1 MTHTLL
7 KATTSVCPVCRA
19 QVPGQVVQRG
29 DAVYLRKTCATH
41 GEFEARI
48 SSDARW
54 YHLSLG
60 ADTPGHAPGCTPENI
75 SGNTS
80 DSIAGHRGGCCGPAM
95 GGDPSTV
102 EHSSTCIAL
111 IEIVETCNL
120 ECPTCYAGSAPP
132 DTNEPHTALSLDEF
146 RGRVRSVIGR
156 KGPIDILQLSGG
168 EPTVHPEFFELL
180 EWSLACEQ
188 IGYVLLNTNG
198 VRLANEPGF
207 MDRLSEIH
215 RRLRKLEVYLQYDG
229 PQEAGQAALRGLD
242 LRRVRQRVVDQCA
255 QRGVPVTLAM
265 TVDEHNRGYLGE
277 TVRFAL
283 ANEAVR
289 GITFQPMF
297 GSGRAYGGVN
307 LTVNGVGHEADAAP
321 QAATVMRPPTER
333 LSVADMVLGLI
344 DQADGLLCAED
355 FTPLPCGDPNCHTVG
370 YLVRR
375 GHDAVGVS
383 SMVDLES
390 MQGFLKDR
398 VNFNLDDLAQCGCE
412 SEDLGA
418 VLKSLE
424 VGPDDVLRLF
434 IKPFMD
440 VWTYDQ
446 HRVDRCCVH
455 VVGEGG
461 KLESFC
467 RHYALQ

>member
-1 MTHTLL
+1 MTHTPL
-7 KATTSVCPVCRA
+7 KTTTSVCPVCRA

-29 DAVYLRKTCATH
+29 DAVYLHKTCATH

-180 EWSLACEQ
+180 EWSLTCEQ

-207 MDRLSEIH
+207 MDRLGEIH
-215 RRLRKLEVYLQYDG
+215 RRLRKLEVL
-229 PQEAGQAALRGLD
+229 PSVRRAA
-242 LRRVRQRVVDQCA
+242 
-255 QRGVPVTLAM
+255 
-265 TVDEHNRGYLGE
+265 
-277 TVRFAL
+277 
-283 ANEAVR
+283 
-289 GITFQPMF
+289 
-297 GSGRAYGGVN
+297 GSGAGRASRAGP
-307 LTVNGVGHEADAAP
+307 P
-321 QAATVMRPPTER
+321 QGPPTRGRSMRPAWGAGDTG
-333 LSVADMVLGLI
+333 D
-344 DQADGLLCAED
+344 DG
-355 FTPLPCGDPNCHTVG
+355 
-370 YLVRR
+370 R
-375 GHDAVGVS
+375 
-383 SMVDLES
+383 
-390 MQGFLKDR
+390 
-398 VNFNLDDLAQCGCE
+398 
-412 SEDLGA
+412 
-418 VLKSLE
+418 
-424 VGPDDVLRLF
+424 
-434 IKPFMD
+434 
-440 VWTYDQ
+440 
-446 HRVDRCCVH
+446 
-455 VVGEGG
+455 
-461 KLESFC
+461 
-467 RHYALQ
+467 